1 MACKAILV
9 HVPLVDA
16 KVQIKLAA
24 RLAKAFGAHLT
35 GICSLTETAMLR
47 SAVQNPFIRLE
58 PEKVEG
64 LIEQESS
71 EALAAETAFDTIAD
85 RVGVPHSWLTGEGE
99 DADLIVHASRLQ
111 DLAVVEQAR
120 DPSDLLWG
128 PAVQIALSGHPALI
142 VPRTWT
148 SPDFGR
154 RAVVAWNGSEQSAA
168 AVRKAIPLLQRA
180 EQVTVLAG
188 TSRATFPATMRI
200 AHLDVIAY
208 LRRHGVTAGLKANDS
223 PDEGAGEA
231 ILKLAAGEK
240 ADLIVMGAFGHS
252 RFREWILGGA
262 TRHVLEHMA
271 VPVFMSHK

>member
-1 MACKAILV
+1 MAYKAILV

-16 KVQIKLAA
+16 AVQIELAA
-24 RLAKAFGAHLT
+24 HLAKSFGAHLT
-35 GICSLTETAMLR
+35 GICSLSETAMLR

-71 EALAAETAFDTIAD
+71 EAAAAEAQFDAIAD
-85 RVGVPHSWLTGEGE
+85 KVGVTHSWLTGEGE

-154 RAVVAWNGSEQSAA
+154 RAVVAWNGSAQSAA
-168 AVRKAIPLLQRA
+168 AVRKALPLLQRA
-180 EQVTVLAG
+180 EQVTVLSG

-200 AHLDVIAY
+200 AHLDVVAY
-208 LRRHGVTAGLKANDS
+208 LRHHGIAADIGESDTPDDDAGA
-223 PDEGAGEA
+223 A
-231 ILKLAAGEK
+231 ILKAAAAKK

-271 VPVFMSHK
+271 VPLFMAHQ